1 MLNTQE
7 IPFIFIK
14 NTFMQKLVLIASS
27 FLFIGNA
34 ISQTLTPGI
43 NLSYIDSSA
52 NPRNDIYKF
61 ANGKW
66 LNTQKI
72 PASDGSWGSFN
83 EINERNVA
91 NLRALM
97 IEVSKDTKAIA
108 GSDNQKLRDFYSVA
122 IDSIKADKDG
132 IKPISADLA
141 AIDLIKTKDELL
153 KTTAMLNK
161 KGVAGMLGFYVYSD
175 FKNSNANT
183 CYLAQSGLGLPDK
196 DFYFEPQYES
206 VKKEYSEH
214 IARMFE
220 CLGNYPESAQ
230 ANAVTVMKIETE
242 LAKHCQNAVE
252 QRDPQKQYNPFTKT
266 ELMKLTPN
274 VNWNI
279 YFAAIGIKTPENLVL
294 NQPKFYEGLNTLI
307 NSISIA
313 EWKVFLKWNLIE
325 SAAPYLSS
333 KFVNENFKFQG
344 TVLAGKKEMKP
355 RYKRVQAATDEA
367 LGEILGK
374 LYVNK
379 YFDANSKKKVNEMV
393 DNLIAAYR
401 VRVNSRDWMSTE
413 TKAQA
418 QLKLDKII
426 KKLGFPDTWINYKS
440 LTIGKE
446 SYWKNVAAGR
456 KFQYGRMLAKIGKP
470 VDRMEWGMTPPTVN
484 AYYNPTSNEI
494 AFPAGIMQV
503 PFFDINADDA
513 FNYGVMGSIIG
524 HELTHG
530 FDDQGSQFD
539 ADGNLKMWW
548 TESDY
553 KNFTDKTK
561 LIIEQFDSYVA
572 IDTLH
577 VKGELTQGENI
588 ADLGGLTMAYYAYQ
602 KSLNGKKSPVM
613 AGFTGEQRFFLAWVQ
628 GWKTLMRDAALK
640 QQIATNPHSPGNFRA
655 IGPLSNMQEFYD
667 AFGVKEGDGMFRPVD
682 KRVNIW

>member
-1 MLNTQE
+1 MLISQE
-7 IPFIFIK
+7 IPFIFMK
-14 NTFMQKLVLIASS
+14 NTIMQKLVLIASS
-27 FLFIGNA
+27 ILFFGNA

-43 NLSYIDSSA
+43 NLSSIDSSVS
-52 NPRNDIYKF
+52 PRNDIYKF

-66 LNTQKI
+66 LSTQKI

-91 NLRALM
+91 NLKALM
-97 IEVSKDTKAIA
+97 AGLAKDTKAVA
-108 GSDNQKLRDFYSVA
+108 GSNNQKLRDFYLTA
-122 IDSIKADKDG
+122 MDSAKADREG
-132 IKPISADLA
+132 IKPISDDLA
-141 AIDLIKTKDELL
+141 AIDAIKTKEDLL
-153 KTTAMLNK
+153 KTTALLNK
-161 KGVAGMLGFYVYSD
+161 KNVGGMIGFYIYSD

-183 CYLAQSGLGLPDK
+183 CYLAQTGMGLPDK

-206 VKKEYSEH
+206 VKKEYVEH
-214 IARMFE
+214 IVRMFD
-220 CLGNYPESAQ
+220 CLSISVESGKNKAEIII
-230 ANAVTVMKIETE
+230 KIETE
-242 LAKHCQNAVE
+242 LAKNSQNAVE
-252 QRDPQKQYNPFTKT
+252 QRDPQKQYNPFTKE

-274 VNWNI
+274 INWDI
-279 YFAAIGIKTPENLVL
+279 YFAAVGINTPDNIVL
-294 NQPKFYEGLNTLI
+294 NQPKFYEGLNTII
-307 NSISIA
+307 NSVSIA
-313 EWKVFLKWNLIE
+313 DWKVFLKWNLIQT
-325 SAAPYLSS
+325 AAPYLSS
-333 KFVNENFKFQG
+333 KFANESFKFNG

-355 RYKRVQAATDEA
+355 RYKRVQGSTDEA
-367 LGEILGK
+367 LGEALGK
-374 LYVNK
+374 LYVER
-379 YFDANSKKKVNEMV
+379 YFDDKSKKRVNEMV

-401 VRVNSRDWMSTE
+401 VRIESRDWMSKE

-418 QLKLDKII
+418 QLKLDKVI
-426 KKLGFPDTWINYKS
+426 KKLGFPDKWIDYS
-440 LTIGKE
+440 ALTITKD
-446 SYWKNVAAGR
+446 SYWKNVSAAR
-456 KFQYGRMLAKIGKP
+456 EFQYKRMLDKIGKP

-503 PFFDINADDA
+503 PFFDVNADDA

-561 LIIEQFDSYVA
+561 LIIEQFDAFVA

-577 VKGELTQGENI
+577 VNGELTQGENI

-602 KSLNGKKSPVM
+602 KSLNGRKSPMM

-628 GWKTLMRDAALK
+628 GWKTLMRDASLK
-640 QQIATNPHSPGNFRA
+640 QMIATNPHSPGNFRA
-655 IGPLSNMQEFYD
+655 VGPLSNMQEFYD
-667 AFGVKEGDGMFRPVD
+667 AFGVKEGDGMYRPAA

>member
-1 MLNTQE
+1 M
-7 IPFIFIK
+7 K
-14 NTFMQKLVLIASS
+14 NTIMQKLVLIASS
-27 FLFIGNA
+27 ILFFGNA

-43 NLSYIDSSA
+43 NLSSIDSSVS
-52 NPRNDIYKF
+52 PRNDIYKF

-66 LNTQKI
+66 LSTQKI

-91 NLRALM
+91 NLKALM
-97 IEVSKDTKAIA
+97 AGLAKDTKAVA
-108 GSDNQKLRDFYSVA
+108 GSNNQKLRDFYLTA
-122 IDSIKADKDG
+122 MDSAKADREG
-132 IKPISADLA
+132 IKPISDDLA
-141 AIDLIKTKDELL
+141 AIDAIKTKEDLL
-153 KTTAMLNK
+153 KTTALLNK
-161 KGVAGMLGFYVYSD
+161 KNVGGMIGFYIYSD

-183 CYLAQSGLGLPDK
+183 CYLAQTGMGLPDK

-206 VKKEYSEH
+206 VKKEYVEH
-214 IARMFE
+214 IVRMFD
-220 CLGNYPESAQ
+220 CLSNSVESGKNKAEIII
-230 ANAVTVMKIETE
+230 KIETE
-242 LAKHCQNAVE
+242 LAKNSQNAVE
-252 QRDPQKQYNPFTKT
+252 QRDPQKQYNPFTKE

-274 VNWNI
+274 LNWDI
-279 YFAAIGIKTPENLVL
+279 YFSALGINTPDNIVL
-294 NQPKFYEGLNTLI
+294 NQPKFYEGLNTII
-307 NSISIA
+307 NSVSIA
-313 EWKVFLKWNLIE
+313 DWKVFLKWNLIQT
-325 SAAPYLSS
+325 AAPYLSS
-333 KFVNENFKFQG
+333 KFANESFKFNG

-355 RYKRVQAATDEA
+355 RYKRVQGSTDEA
-367 LGEILGK
+367 LGEALGK
-374 LYVNK
+374 LYVER
-379 YFDANSKKKVNEMV
+379 YFDDKSKKRVNEMV

-401 VRVNSRDWMSTE
+401 VRIESRDWMSKE

-418 QLKLDKII
+418 QLKLDKVI
-426 KKLGFPDTWINYKS
+426 KKLGFPDKWIDYS
-440 LTIGKE
+440 ALTITKD
-446 SYWKNVAAGR
+446 SYWKNVSAAR
-456 KFQYGRMLAKIGKP
+456 EFQYKRMLDKIGKP

-503 PFFDINADDA
+503 PFFDVNADDA

-561 LIIEQFDSYVA
+561 LIIEQFDAFVA

-577 VKGELTQGENI
+577 VNGELTQGENI

-602 KSLNGKKSPVM
+602 KSLNGKKSPMM

-628 GWKTLMRDAALK
+628 GWKTLMRDASLK
-640 QQIATNPHSPGNFRA
+640 QMIATNPHSPGNFRA
-655 IGPLSNMQEFYD
+655 VGPLSNMQEFYD
-667 AFGVKEGDGMFRPVD
+667 AFGVKEGDGMYRPAA

>member
-1 MLNTQE
+1 
-7 IPFIFIK
+7 
-14 NTFMQKLVLIASS
+14 MQKLVLFASS
-27 FLFIGNA
+27 LIIVSSAFA
-34 ISQTLTPGI
+34 QKTLTPGI
-43 NLSYIDSSA
+43 NLTCIDSSVS
-52 NPRNDIYKF
+52 PRNDIYKF

-72 PASDGSWGSFN
+72 PSSDGSWGSFN

-97 IEVSKDTKAIA
+97 AEVSKDTKALP
-108 GSDNQKLRDFYSVA
+108 GSDNQKLRDFYLIA
-122 IDSIKADKDG
+122 IDSTKADKDG

-141 AIDLIKTKDELL
+141 AIDLIKTKNELL
-153 KTTAMLNK
+153 KMVASLGK
-161 KGVAGMLGFYVYSD
+161 KGVSAMVGFYVYSD
-175 FKNSNANT
+175 FKNSNANS
-183 CYLAQSGLGLPDK
+183 CYLAQSGIGLPDK

-206 VKKEYSEH
+206 VKKEYMDH
-214 IARMFE
+214 IGRMFE
-220 CLGNYPESAQ
+220 CLGNYPESAKI
-230 ANAVTVMKIETE
+230 NASIVMKIETE
-242 LAKHCQNAVE
+242 LAKDCQNAVE
-252 QRDPQKQYNPFTKT
+252 QRDPQKQYNPFTKA

-274 VNWNI
+274 INWDI
-279 YFAAIGIKTPENLVL
+279 YFTSIGIKTPENLVL
-294 NQPKFYEGLNTLI
+294 NQPKFYEGLNTII

-313 EWKVFLKWNLIE
+313 DWKIYLKWKLLDA
-325 SAAPYLSS
+325 AAPYLSS
-333 KFVNENFKFQG
+333 KFVNESFKFNG

-355 RYKRVQAATDEA
+355 RYKRAQAATDEA
-367 LGEILGK
+367 LGEVLGK
-374 LYVNK
+374 VYVHK
-379 YFDANSKKKVNEMV
+379 YFDSNSKKKVNEMV
-393 DNLIAAYR
+393 DNLIASYR
-401 VRVNSRDWMSTE
+401 VRINSRDWMSTG

-426 KKLGFPDTWINYKS
+426 KKLGFPDTWIDYKF

-446 SYWKNVAAGR
+446 SYWKNVTAGR
-456 KFQYGRMLAKIGKP
+456 QFQYGRMLAKIGKP

-503 PFFDINADDA
+503 PLFDINADDA

-613 AGFTGEQRFFLAWVQ
+613 AGFTGEQRFFLAWAQ

-640 QQIATNPHSPGNFRA
+640 QQIATNPHSPGNFRV

-667 AFGVKEGDGMFRPVD
+667 AFGVKEGDGMYRPAA

>member
-1 MLNTQE
+1 
-7 IPFIFIK
+7 
-14 NTFMQKLVLIASS
+14 MQKLVLIASS
-27 FLFIGNA
+27 LFLGANA
-34 ISQTLTPGI
+34 FAQTLTPGI
-43 NLSYIDSSA
+43 NLSYIDSSVS
-52 NPRNDIYKF
+52 PRNDIYKF

-91 NLRALM
+91 NLKALM
-97 IEVSKDTKAIA
+97 LDVSKDTKALP
-108 GSDNQKLRDFYSVA
+108 GSNNQKLRDFYSVA
-122 IDSIKADKDG
+122 IDSVKADKDG

-153 KTTAMLNK
+153 KTTAILNK
-161 KGVAGMLGFYVYSD
+161 KGVGGMLGFYVYSD

-196 DFYFEPQYES
+196 DFYFEAQYES

-230 ANAVTVMKIETE
+230 ANAATIMKIETE
-242 LAKHCQNAVE
+242 LAKNCQNAVE
-252 QRDPQKQYNPFTKT
+252 QRDPQKQYNPFTKA
-266 ELMKLTPN
+266 ELAKLTPN
-274 VNWNI
+274 VNWNV
-279 YFAAIGIKTPENLVL
+279 YFANIGIATPENIII
-294 NQPKFYEGLNTLI
+294 NQPKYYEGLNTLI

-313 EWKVFLKWNLIE
+313 EWKVFLKWNLIQT
-325 SAAPYLSS
+325 AAPYLSS
-333 KFVNENFKFQG
+333 KFVNESFKFQG

-355 RYKRVQAATDEA
+355 RYKRVQGSTDEA
-367 LGEILGK
+367 LGEALGK
-374 LYVNK
+374 LYVEK
-379 YFDANSKKKVNEMV
+379 YFDDKSKKRVNEMV

-401 VRVNSRDWMSTE
+401 VRIESRDWMSAE
-413 TKAQA
+413 TKVQA

-426 KKLGFPDTWINYKS
+426 KKLGFPDKWIDYTA
-440 LTIGKE
+440 LTITKD
-446 SYWKNVAAGR
+446 SYWKNISAAR
-456 KFQYGRMLAKIGKP
+456 EFQYKRMLDKIGKP

-503 PFFDINADDA
+503 PFFDVNADDA

-548 TESDY
+548 TETDY

-561 LIIEQFDSYVA
+561 LIIEQFDAFVA

-602 KSLNGKKSPVM
+602 KSLNGKKSPLM

-628 GWKTLMRDAALK
+628 GWKTLMRDAYLK
-640 QQIATNPHSPGNFRA
+640 QMIATNPHSPGNFRA
-655 IGPLSNMQEFYD
+655 VGPLSNMQEFYD
-667 AFGVKEGDGMFRPVD
+667 AFGVKEGDGMFRPVA

>member
-1 MLNTQE
+1 
-7 IPFIFIK
+7 
-14 NTFMQKLVLIASS
+14 MQKLVLIASS
-27 FLFIGNA
+27 LFLGANVFA
-34 ISQTLTPGI
+34 QTLTPGI
-43 NLSYIDSSA
+43 NLSYIDSSVS
-52 NPRNDIYKF
+52 PRNDIYKF

-91 NLRALM
+91 NLKALM
-97 IEVSKDTKAIA
+97 LEVSKDTKALA
-108 GSDNQKLRDFYSVA
+108 GSNNQKLRDFYATA
-122 IDSIKADKDG
+122 IDSAKANKDG
-132 IKPISADLA
+132 IKPITSDLTS
-141 AIDLIKTKDELL
+141 IDLIKTKVDLF
-153 KTTAMLNK
+153 KTTATLNK
-161 KGVAGMLGFYVYSD
+161 KGVGGMLGFYIYSD
-175 FKNSNANT
+175 FKNSNENT
-183 CYLAQSGLGLPDK
+183 CYLAQTGMGLPDK
-196 DFYFEPQYES
+196 DFYFEAQYES

-220 CLGNYPESAQ
+220 CLGNYPESAK
-230 ANAVTVMKIETE
+230 ANAVTIMKIETE
-242 LAKHCQNAVE
+242 LAKNSQNAVE
-252 QRDPQKQYNPFTKT
+252 QRDPQKQYNPFTKA
-266 ELMKLTPN
+266 ELVKLTPN
-274 VNWNI
+274 VNWDI
-279 YFAAIGIKTPENLVL
+279 YFSTVGIKTPENIVI
-294 NQPKFYEGLNTLI
+294 NQPKYYEGLNALLNTI
-307 NSISIA
+307 TID
-313 EWKVFLKWNLIE
+313 EWKVFLKWNLI
-325 SAAPYLSS
+325 STAAPYLSS
-333 KFVNENFKFQG
+333 KFVNESFKFQG

-355 RYKRVQAATDEA
+355 RYKRAQAATDEA
-367 LGEILGK
+367 LGEALGK
-374 LYVNK
+374 LYVAK

-401 VRVNSRDWMSTE
+401 VRVNSRDWMSAE

-426 KKLGFPDTWINYKS
+426 KKLGFPDTWIDYTA
-440 LTIGKE
+440 LTITNE
-446 SYWKNVAAGR
+446 SYWKNVSAGR
-456 KFQYGRMLAKIGKP
+456 TFQYGRMLAKIGKP

-553 KNFTDKTK
+553 KNFTNKTK
-561 LIIEQFDSYVA
+561 LIIEQFDAFVA

-628 GWKTLMRDAALK
+628 GWKTLMRDAYLK
-640 QQIATNPHSPGNFRA
+640 QMIATNPHSPGNFRA
-655 IGPLSNMQEFYD
+655 VGPLSNMPEFYE
-667 AFGVKEGDGMFRPVD
+667 AFGVKEGDGMFRPVA